1 MVTRREPFGMFYV
14 AVDPNSKWEKI
25 LGIATMAP
33 YFLVPRLLSSVIT
46 KRERRRRRR
55 RERVCV
61 CERERERDE
70 EEAEEAEPRV

>member
-1 MVTRREPFGMFYV
+1 VTRREPFGMFYV

-46 KRERRRRRR
+46 N
-55 RERVCV
+55 
-61 CERERERDE
+61 
-70 EEAEEAEPRV
+70 

>member
-46 KRERRRRRR
+46 KRER
-55 RERVCV
+55 EEEEE
-61 CERERERDE
+61 ERE
-70 EEAEEAEPRV
+70 